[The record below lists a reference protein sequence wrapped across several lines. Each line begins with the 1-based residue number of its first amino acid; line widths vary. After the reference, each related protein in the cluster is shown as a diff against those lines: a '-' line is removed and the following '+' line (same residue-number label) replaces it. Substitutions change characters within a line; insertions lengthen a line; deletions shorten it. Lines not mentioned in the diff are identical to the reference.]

1 MTVPFLFGCLVTTPE
16 TYHQAG
22 IRRGTVT
29 QRSTLRGTTSRTSTF
44 TSTMG
49 HNRSAAADSA
59 VLVIQPRYCGVDR
72 WIEA

>member
-29 QRSTLRGTTSRTSTF
+29 QRSTLRGTTSIVESIT
-44 TSTMG
+44 
-49 HNRSAAADSA
+49 AIK
-59 VLVIQPRYCGVDR
+59 VPRVVFDR
-72 WIEA
+72 ATHL